1 MIGQL
6 IKRQRKNM
14 PIFDI
19 FDKTKLYRCPFWK
32 DPITC
37 TCSSCHMRRE
47 WEKSS
52 AVLRAAEARNFAP
65 LGSSAPSGK
74 SLLKP
79 EPIQE
84 TAREKVERQRKE
96 RLGQSGKDW
105 AKHQDQQKN
114 KEEFMLGWMQ
124 NTVTQP
130 QAQLWADLFTVET
143 SEEQKQF
150 IKQCNVHL
158 NNPIR
163 EGEIVIVPTTKPTT
177 EKEKKALADLQEDAQ
192 AASTEL
198 EKLTEDQV
206 ATVNRQLELLDH
218 YANQTFAAIKQDGLP
233 SDYYAYASL
242 GVGMASSG
250 VVQHL
255 HNINSVLLEINDLY
269 ASQVAM
275 ASRTG
280 GISYGPFV
288 AERAELFKKLDGS
301 FAGLSKRS
309 VKLPIYIQ
317 VKRNLKLSTKSVI
330 HNADEILMSGFVKNL
345 GKRIANVSIG
355 IAAAK
360 GVGYVGLVLGAA
372 SGLNN
377 IYEACKVDSTGNCAK
392 TSSREVGG
400 FLAGA
405 YLGGQT
411 GTWAV
416 GGVLL
421 VLGTASAPVVAVA
434 SIGAFVAGG
443 AVGGIVG
450 STVGKAVGD
459 GAYFIYEST
468 VELAK
473 DIF

>member
-1 MIGQL
+1 
-6 IKRQRKNM
+6 M
-14 PIFDI
+14 PIYDI

-52 AVLRAAEARNFAP
+52 AALKAAEARNFAP
-65 LGSSAPSGK
+65 LGSSVPSVQ
-74 SLLKP
+74 SFLNP

-84 TAREKVERQRKE
+84 TTREKVERQRKE
-96 RLGQSGKDW
+96 RLEQSEKDW
-105 AKHQDQQKN
+105 AKLQDQQKN
-114 KEEFMLGWMQ
+114 TEEFMLGWMQ
-124 NTVTQP
+124 NAVTQP
-130 QAQLWADLFTVET
+130 QAQLWADLFTAET

-158 NNPIR
+158 NNPVR
-163 EGEIVIVPTTKPTT
+163 EGEIVIVPTTKPSN
-177 EKEKKALADLQEDAQ
+177 EQEKKALADLQEDAQ

-198 EKLTEDQV
+198 AKLSDEQV
-206 ATVNRQLELLDH
+206 ATVNRHLELLDH

-242 GVGMASSG
+242 GVGMATAG
-250 VVQHL
+250 VEQRL
-255 HNINSVLLEINDLY
+255 KNISDVLLEINDLY

-280 GISYGPFV
+280 GINYGPFV

-309 VKLPIYIQ
+309 VKLPIYTQ

-330 HNADEILMSGFVKNL
+330 HNADEILKTGFVKNL

-355 IAAAK
+355 ITAAK

-372 SGLNN
+372 SGANN
-377 IYEACKVDSTGNCAK
+377 IYEACKVDSTGNCGQVS
-392 TSSREVGG
+392 TREVAGFIGG
-400 FLAGA
+400 T
-405 YLGGQT
+405 YLGSKVGAL
-411 GTWAV
+411 AV
-416 GGVLL
+416 GTTLL
-421 VLGTASAPVVAVA
+421 VLGTASAPVVAIA
-434 SIGAFVAGG
+434 SVGAFVAGG
-443 AVGGIVG
+443 AIGGIVG
-450 STVGKAVGD
+450 TTVGKEAGD
-459 GAYFIYEST
+459 IAYSVYEWI
-468 VELAK
+468 VE
-473 DIF
+473 

>member
-1 MIGQL
+1 
-6 IKRQRKNM
+6 M
-14 PIFDI
+14 PIYDI

-52 AVLRAAEARNFAP
+52 AALKAAEARNFAS
-65 LGSSAPSGK
+65 LGSSVPSVQ
-74 SLLKP
+74 SLLRP

-84 TAREKVERQRKE
+84 TTREKVERQRKE
-96 RLGQSGKDW
+96 RQEQSEKDW
-105 AKHQDQQKN
+105 AKLQDQQKN
-114 KEEFMLGWMQ
+114 AEEFMLGWMQ

-130 QAQLWADLFTVET
+130 QAQLWTDLFTAET

-158 NNPIR
+158 NNPVR
-163 EGEIVIVPTTKPTT
+163 EGEIVIVPTTKPTS
-177 EKEKKALADLQEDAQ
+177 EQEKKALADLQEDAQ

-198 EKLTEDQV
+198 AKLTDEQV
-206 ATVNRQLELLDH
+206 ATVNRHLELLDY
-218 YANQTFAAIKQDGLP
+218 YANQAFAKIKQDGLP

-242 GVGMASSG
+242 GVGMATAG
-250 VVQHL
+250 VEQRL
-255 HNINSVLLEINDLY
+255 KNISDVLLEINDLY

-280 GISYGPFV
+280 GINYGPFV

-309 VKLPIYIQ
+309 VKLPIYTQ

-330 HNADEILMSGFVKNL
+330 HNADEILKTGFVKNL

-355 IAAAK
+355 ITAAK

-372 SGLNN
+372 SGVNN
-377 IYEACKVDSTGNCAK
+377 IYEACKVDSTGNCGK
-392 TSSREVGG
+392 TTSVEIGGFIGGLVVGG
-400 FLAGA
+400 KLA
-405 YLGGQT
+405 
-411 GTWAV
+411 TWAV
-416 GGVLL
+416 GGALLL
-421 VLGTASAPVVAVA
+421 VGTASAPVVAVA
-434 SIGAFVAGG
+434 SIGAFIAGG
-443 AVGGIVG
+443 SIGGIMG
-450 STVGKAVGD
+450 STAGKFTGEI
-459 GAYFIYEST
+459 FYEWIT
-468 VELAK
+468 E
-473 DIF
+473 

>member
-1 MIGQL
+1 
-6 IKRQRKNM
+6 M
-14 PIFDI
+14 PIYDI

-52 AVLRAAEARNFAP
+52 AALKAAEARNFAP
-65 LGSSAPSGK
+65 LGSSVPSVQ

-84 TAREKVERQRKE
+84 TTREKVERQRKE
-96 RLGQSGKDW
+96 RQEQSEKDW
-105 AKHQDQQKN
+105 AKLQDQQKN

-130 QAQLWADLFTVET
+130 QAQLWTDLFTAET
-143 SEEQKQF
+143 SEDQKQF

-158 NNPIR
+158 NNPVR
-163 EGEIVIVPTTKPTT
+163 EGEIVIVPTTKPTS
-177 EKEKKALADLQEDAQ
+177 EQEKKALADLQEDAQ

-198 EKLTEDQV
+198 AKLTDEQV
-206 ATVNRQLELLDH
+206 ATVNRHLELLDY
-218 YANQTFAAIKQDGLP
+218 YANQAFAKIKQDGLP

-242 GVGMASSG
+242 GVGMATAG
-250 VVQHL
+250 VEQRL
-255 HNINSVLLEINDLY
+255 KNISDVLLEINDLY

-280 GISYGPFV
+280 GINYGPFV

-309 VKLPIYIQ
+309 VKLPIYTQ

-330 HNADEILMSGFVKNL
+330 HNADEILKTGFVKNL

-355 IAAAK
+355 ITAAK

-372 SGLNN
+372 SGANN
-377 IYEACKVDSTGNCAK
+377 IYEACKVDSTGNCGQVS
-392 TSSREVGG
+392 TREVAGFIGG
-400 FLAGA
+400 T
-405 YLGGQT
+405 YLGSKLGAL
-411 GTWAV
+411 AV
-416 GGVLL
+416 GTTLL
-421 VLGTASAPVVAVA
+421 VLGTASAPVVAIA
-434 SIGAFVAGG
+434 SVGAFVAGG
-443 AVGGIVG
+443 AIGGIVG
-450 STVGKAVGD
+450 TTVGKEAGD
-459 GAYFIYEST
+459 IAYSVYEWI
-468 VELAK
+468 VE
-473 DIF
+473 

>member
-1 MIGQL
+1 
-6 IKRQRKNM
+6 M
-14 PIFDI
+14 PIYDI

-52 AVLRAAEARNFAP
+52 AALKAAEARNFAP
-65 LGSSAPSGK
+65 LGSSVPSIQ
-74 SLLKP
+74 SFLKP

-84 TAREKVERQRKE
+84 TTREKVERQRKE
-96 RLGQSGKDW
+96 RLEQSEKDW
-105 AKHQDQQKN
+105 VKLQDQQKN
-114 KEEFMLGWMQ
+114 TEEFMLGWMQ

-130 QAQLWADLFTVET
+130 QAQLWANLFTVET

-150 IKQCNVHL
+150 IKQCNAHL
-158 NNPIR
+158 NNPVR
-163 EGEIVIVPTTKPTT
+163 EGEIVIVPTTKPTS
-177 EKEKKALADLQEDAQ
+177 EQEKKALADLQEDAQ

-198 EKLTEDQV
+198 AKLTDELV
-206 ATVNRQLELLDH
+206 ATVNRHLELLDY
-218 YANQTFAAIKQDGLP
+218 YANQAFAKIKQDGLP

-242 GVGMASSG
+242 GVGMATAG
-250 VVQHL
+250 VEQRL
-255 HNINSVLLEINDLY
+255 KNISDVLLEINDLY

-280 GISYGPFV
+280 GINYGPFV

-309 VKLPIYIQ
+309 VKLPIYTQ

-330 HNADEILMSGFVKNL
+330 HNADEILKTGFVKNL

-355 IAAAK
+355 ITAAK

-372 SGLNN
+372 SGVNN
-377 IYEACKVDSTGNCAK
+377 IYEACKVDSTGNCGK
-392 TSSREVGG
+392 TTSVEIGGFIGGLVVGG
-400 FLAGA
+400 KLA
-405 YLGGQT
+405 
-411 GTWAV
+411 TWAV
-416 GGVLL
+416 GGALLL
-421 VLGTASAPVVAVA
+421 VGTASAPVVAVA

-443 AVGGIVG
+443 AIGGVMG
-450 STVGKAVGD
+450 STAGKFTGEI
-459 GAYFIYEST
+459 FYEWIT
-468 VELAK
+468 E
-473 DIF
+473 

>member
-1 MIGQL
+1 
-6 IKRQRKNM
+6 M
-14 PIFDI
+14 PIYDI

-52 AVLRAAEARNFAP
+52 AALKAAEARNFAP
-65 LGSSAPSGK
+65 LGSSVPSVQ

-84 TAREKVERQRKE
+84 TTREKVERQRKE
-96 RLGQSGKDW
+96 RLEQSEKDW
-105 AKHQDQQKN
+105 AKLQDQQKN

-158 NNPIR
+158 NNPVR

-177 EKEKKALADLQEDAQ
+177 EQEKKALADLQEDAQ

-198 EKLTEDQV
+198 EKLTDEQV
-206 ATVNRQLELLDH
+206 ATVNRHLELLDH
-218 YANQTFAAIKQDGLP
+218 YANQTFAAIKQGGLP

-280 GISYGPFV
+280 GINYGQFV

-309 VKLPIYIQ
+309 VKLPIYTQ

-330 HNADEILMSGFVKNL
+330 HNADEILKTGFVKNL

-355 IAAAK
+355 ITAAK

-372 SGLNN
+372 SGVNN
-377 IYEACKVDSTGNCAK
+377 MYEACKVDSTGNCGK
-392 TSSREVGG
+392 TISREAVGFLGGIYVGG
-400 FLAGA
+400 KMA
-405 YLGGQT
+405 
-411 GTWAV
+411 TWAV

-421 VLGTASAPVVAVA
+421 LLGTASAPVIAVA
-434 SIGAFVAGG
+434 SIGAFLAGG
-443 AVGGIVG
+443 TAGGILG
-450 STVGKAVGD
+450 STLGKEFSD
-459 GAYFIYEST
+459 GIYSLY
-468 VELAK
+468 ELA
-473 DIF
+473 IE

>member
-1 MIGQL
+1 
-6 IKRQRKNM
+6 M
-14 PIFDI
+14 PIYDI

-52 AVLRAAEARNFAP
+52 AALKAAEARNFAP
-65 LGSSAPSGK
+65 LGSSVPSVQ
-74 SLLKP
+74 SLLRP

-84 TAREKVERQRKE
+84 TTREKVERQRKE
-96 RLGQSGKDW
+96 LQEQSEKDW
-105 AKHQDQQKN
+105 AKLQDQQKN
-114 KEEFMLGWMQ
+114 AEEFMLGWMQ

-130 QAQLWADLFTVET
+130 QAQLWTDLFTAET

-158 NNPIR
+158 NNPVR
-163 EGEIVIVPTTKPTT
+163 EGEIVIVPTTKPTS
-177 EKEKKALADLQEDAQ
+177 EQEKKALADLQEDAQ

-198 EKLTEDQV
+198 AKLTDEQV
-206 ATVNRQLELLDH
+206 ATVNRHLELLDY
-218 YANQTFAAIKQDGLP
+218 YANQTFAKIQQDGLP

-242 GVGMASSG
+242 GVGMATAG
-250 VVQHL
+250 VEQRL
-255 HNINSVLLEINDLY
+255 KNISDVLLEINDLY

-280 GISYGPFV
+280 GINYGPFV

-309 VKLPIYIQ
+309 VKLPIYTQ

-330 HNADEILMSGFVKNL
+330 HNADEILKTGFVKNL

-355 IAAAK
+355 ITAAK

-372 SGLNN
+372 SGVNN
-377 IYEACKVDSTGNCAK
+377 IYEACKVDSTGNCGK
-392 TSSREVGG
+392 TTSVEIGGFIGGLVVGG
-400 FLAGA
+400 KLA
-405 YLGGQT
+405 
-411 GTWAV
+411 TWAV
-416 GGVLL
+416 GGALLL
-421 VLGTASAPVVAVA
+421 VGTVSAPVVAVA
-434 SIGAFVAGG
+434 SIGAFIAGG
-443 AVGGIVG
+443 SIGGIMG
-450 STVGKAVGD
+450 STAGKFTGEI
-459 GAYFIYEST
+459 FYEWIT
-468 VELAK
+468 E
-473 DIF
+473 

>member
-1 MIGQL
+1 
-6 IKRQRKNM
+6 M
-14 PIFDI
+14 PIYDI

-52 AVLRAAEARNFAP
+52 AALKAAEARNFAP
-65 LGSSAPSGK
+65 LGSSVPSVQ
-74 SLLKP
+74 SFLNP

-84 TAREKVERQRKE
+84 TTREKVERQRKE
-96 RLGQSGKDW
+96 RLEQSEKDW
-105 AKHQDQQKN
+105 AKLQDQQKN
-114 KEEFMLGWMQ
+114 TEKFMLGWMQ
-124 NTVTQP
+124 NAVTQP
-130 QAQLWADLFTVET
+130 QAQLWADLFTAET

-158 NNPIR
+158 NNPVR
-163 EGEIVIVPTTKPTT
+163 EGEIVIVPTTKPSN
-177 EKEKKALADLQEDAQ
+177 EQEKKALADLQEDAQ

-198 EKLTEDQV
+198 AKLSDEQV
-206 ATVNRQLELLDH
+206 ATVNRHLELLDH

-242 GVGMASSG
+242 GVGMATAG
-250 VVQHL
+250 VEQRL
-255 HNINSVLLEINDLY
+255 KNISDVLLEINDLY

-280 GISYGPFV
+280 GINYGPFV

-309 VKLPIYIQ
+309 VKLPIYTQ

-330 HNADEILMSGFVKNL
+330 HNADEILKTGFVKNL

-355 IAAAK
+355 ITAAK

-372 SGLNN
+372 SGANN
-377 IYEACKVDSTGNCAK
+377 IYEACKVDSTGNCGQVS
-392 TSSREVGG
+392 TREVAGFIGG
-400 FLAGA
+400 T
-405 YLGGQT
+405 YLGSKVGAL
-411 GTWAV
+411 AV
-416 GGVLL
+416 GTTLL
-421 VLGTASAPVVAVA
+421 VLGTASAPVVAIA
-434 SIGAFVAGG
+434 SVGAFVAGG
-443 AVGGIVG
+443 AIGGIVG
-450 STVGKAVGD
+450 TTVGKEAGD
-459 GAYFIYEST
+459 IAYSVYEWI
-468 VELAK
+468 VE
-473 DIF
+473 

>member
-14 PIFDI
+14 PIYDI

-52 AVLRAAEARNFAP
+52 AALKAAEARNFAP
-65 LGSSAPSGK
+65 LGSSVPSVQ
-74 SLLKP
+74 SLLRP

-84 TAREKVERQRKE
+84 TTREKVERQRKE
-96 RLGQSGKDW
+96 LQEQSEKDW
-105 AKHQDQQKN
+105 AKLQDQQKN
-114 KEEFMLGWMQ
+114 AEEFMLGWMQ

-130 QAQLWADLFTVET
+130 QAQLWTDLFTAET

-158 NNPIR
+158 NNPVR
-163 EGEIVIVPTTKPTT
+163 EGEIVIVPTTKPTS
-177 EKEKKALADLQEDAQ
+177 EQEKKALADLQEDAQ

-198 EKLTEDQV
+198 AKLTDELV
-206 ATVNRQLELLDH
+206 ATVNRHLELLDY
-218 YANQTFAAIKQDGLP
+218 YANQAFAKIKQDGLP
-233 SDYYAYASL
+233 SDYDYYAYASL
-242 GVGMASSG
+242 GVGMATAG
-250 VVQHL
+250 VEQRL
-255 HNINSVLLEINDLY
+255 KNISDVLLEINDLY

-280 GISYGPFV
+280 GINYGPFV

-309 VKLPIYIQ
+309 VKLPIYTQ

-330 HNADEILMSGFVKNL
+330 HNADEIIKTGFVKNL

-355 IAAAK
+355 ITAAK

-372 SGLNN
+372 SGVNN
-377 IYEACKVDSTGNCAK
+377 IYEACKVDSTGSCGK
-392 TSSREVGG
+392 TTSVEIGGFIGGLVVGG
-400 FLAGA
+400 KLA
-405 YLGGQT
+405 
-411 GTWAV
+411 TWAV
-416 GGVLL
+416 GGALLL
-421 VLGTASAPVVAVA
+421 VGTVSAPVVAVA
-434 SIGAFVAGG
+434 SIGAFIAGG
-443 AVGGIVG
+443 SIGGIMG
-450 STVGKAVGD
+450 STAGKFTGEI
-459 GAYFIYEST
+459 FYEWIT
-468 VELAK
+468 E
-473 DIF
+473 

>member
-1 MIGQL
+1 
-6 IKRQRKNM
+6 M
-14 PIFDI
+14 PIYDI

-52 AVLRAAEARNFAP
+52 AALKAAEARNFAP
-65 LGSSAPSGK
+65 LGSSVPSVQ
-74 SLLKP
+74 SFLKP

-84 TAREKVERQRKE
+84 TTREKVERQRKE
-96 RLGQSGKDW
+96 RLEQSEKDW
-105 AKHQDQQKN
+105 AKLQDQQKN

-130 QAQLWADLFTVET
+130 QAQLWVDLFTTET

-150 IKQCNVHL
+150 IKQCNAHL
-158 NNPIR
+158 NNPVR

-177 EKEKKALADLQEDAQ
+177 EQEKKALADLQEDAQ

-198 EKLTEDQV
+198 AKLTNELV
-206 ATVNRQLELLDH
+206 ATVSRHLELLDY
-218 YANQTFAAIKQDGLP
+218 YANQTFAKIKQDGLP

-242 GVGMASSG
+242 GVGMATAG
-250 VVQHL
+250 VEQRL
-255 HNINSVLLEINDLY
+255 KNISDVLLEINDLY

-280 GISYGPFV
+280 GINYGPFV

-309 VKLPIYIQ
+309 VKLPIYTQ

-330 HNADEILMSGFVKNL
+330 HHSDAILKTGFVKNL

-355 IAAAK
+355 ITAAK

-372 SGLNN
+372 SGVNN
-377 IYEACKVDSTGNCAK
+377 IYEACKVDSTGNCGK
-392 TSSREVGG
+392 TTSVEIGGFIGGLVVGG
-400 FLAGA
+400 KLA
-405 YLGGQT
+405 
-411 GTWAV
+411 TWAV
-416 GGVLL
+416 GGALLL
-421 VLGTASAPVVAVA
+421 VGTASAPVIAVA
-434 SIGAFVAGG
+434 SIGAFIAGG
-443 AVGGIVG
+443 TIGGITG
-450 STVGKAVGD
+450 STAGKFTGEI
-459 GAYFIYEST
+459 FYEWIT
-468 VELAK
+468 E
-473 DIF
+473 

>member
-1 MIGQL
+1 
-6 IKRQRKNM
+6 M
-14 PIFDI
+14 PIYDI

-52 AVLRAAEARNFAP
+52 AALKAAEARNFAP
-65 LGSSAPSGK
+65 LGSSVPSVQ
-74 SLLKP
+74 SLLRP

-84 TAREKVERQRKE
+84 TTREKVERQRKE
-96 RLGQSGKDW
+96 RQEQSEKDW
-105 AKHQDQQKN
+105 AKLQDQQKN

-130 QAQLWADLFTVET
+130 QAQLWTDLFTAET

-158 NNPIR
+158 NNPVR
-163 EGEIVIVPTTKPTT
+163 EGEIVIVPTTKPTS
-177 EKEKKALADLQEDAQ
+177 EQEKKALADLQEDAQ

-198 EKLTEDQV
+198 AKLTDELV
-206 ATVNRQLELLDH
+206 ATVNRHLELLDY
-218 YANQTFAAIKQDGLP
+218 YANQVFAKIKQDGLP

-242 GVGMASSG
+242 GVGMATAG
-250 VVQHL
+250 VEQRL
-255 HNINSVLLEINDLY
+255 KNISDVLLEINDLY

-280 GISYGPFV
+280 GINYGPFV

-309 VKLPIYIQ
+309 VKLPIYTQ

-330 HNADEILMSGFVKNL
+330 HNADEILKTGFVKNL

-355 IAAAK
+355 ITAAK

-372 SGLNN
+372 SGANN
-377 IYEACKVDSTGNCAK
+377 IYEACKVDSTGNCGQVS
-392 TSSREVGG
+392 TREVAGFIGG
-400 FLAGA
+400 T
-405 YLGGQT
+405 YLGSKLGAL
-411 GTWAV
+411 AV
-416 GGVLL
+416 GTTLL
-421 VLGTASAPVVAVA
+421 VLGTASAPVVAIA
-434 SIGAFVAGG
+434 SVGAFVAGG
-443 AVGGIVG
+443 AIGGIVG
-450 STVGKAVGD
+450 TTVGKEAGD
-459 GAYFIYEST
+459 IAYSVYEWI
-468 VELAK
+468 VE
-473 DIF
+473 

>member
-1 MIGQL
+1 
-6 IKRQRKNM
+6 M
-14 PIFDI
+14 PIYDI

-52 AVLRAAEARNFAP
+52 AALKAAEARNFAP
-65 LGSSAPSGK
+65 LGSSVPSVQ
-74 SLLKP
+74 SFLKP

-84 TAREKVERQRKE
+84 TTREKVERQRKE
-96 RLGQSGKDW
+96 RQEQSEKDW
-105 AKHQDQQKN
+105 AKLQDQQKN
-114 KEEFMLGWMQ
+114 AEEFMLGWMQ

-130 QAQLWADLFTVET
+130 QAQLWTDLFTAET

-158 NNPIR
+158 NNPVR
-163 EGEIVIVPTTKPTT
+163 EGEIVIVPTTKPTS
-177 EKEKKALADLQEDAQ
+177 EQEKKALADLQEDAQ

-198 EKLTEDQV
+198 AKLTDELV
-206 ATVNRQLELLDH
+206 ATVNRHLELLDY
-218 YANQTFAAIKQDGLP
+218 YANQAFAKIKQDGLP

-242 GVGMASSG
+242 GVGMATAG
-250 VVQHL
+250 VEQRL
-255 HNINSVLLEINDLY
+255 KNISDVLLEINDLY

-280 GISYGPFV
+280 GINYGPFV

-309 VKLPIYIQ
+309 VKLPIYTQ

-330 HNADEILMSGFVKNL
+330 HNADEILKTGFVKNL

-355 IAAAK
+355 ITAAK

-372 SGLNN
+372 SGVNN
-377 IYEACKVDSTGNCAK
+377 IYEACKVDSTGNCGK
-392 TSSREVGG
+392 TTSVEIGGFIGGLVVGG
-400 FLAGA
+400 KLA
-405 YLGGQT
+405 
-411 GTWAV
+411 TWAV
-416 GGVLL
+416 GGALLL
-421 VLGTASAPVVAVA
+421 VGTASAPVVAVA
-434 SIGAFVAGG
+434 SIGAFIAGG
-443 AVGGIVG
+443 SIGGIMG
-450 STVGKAVGD
+450 STAGKFTGEI
-459 GAYFIYEST
+459 FYEWIT
-468 VELAK
+468 E
-473 DIF
+473 

>member
-1 MIGQL
+1 
-6 IKRQRKNM
+6 M
-14 PIFDI
+14 PIYDI

-52 AVLRAAEARNFAP
+52 AALKAAEARNFAP
-65 LGSSAPSGK
+65 LGSSVPSVQ
-74 SLLKP
+74 SFLKP

-84 TAREKVERQRKE
+84 TTREKVERQRKE
-96 RLGQSGKDW
+96 RQEQSEKDW
-105 AKHQDQQKN
+105 VKLQDQQKN

-130 QAQLWADLFTVET
+130 QAQLWANLFTVET

-150 IKQCNVHL
+150 IKQCNAHL
-158 NNPIR
+158 NNPVR
-163 EGEIVIVPTTKPTT
+163 EGEIVIVPTTKPTS
-177 EKEKKALADLQEDAQ
+177 EQEKKALADLQEDAQ

-198 EKLTEDQV
+198 AKLTDELV
-206 ATVNRQLELLDH
+206 ATVNRHLELLDY
-218 YANQTFAAIKQDGLP
+218 YANQAFAKIKQDGLP

-242 GVGMASSG
+242 GVGMATAG
-250 VVQHL
+250 VEQRL
-255 HNINSVLLEINDLY
+255 KNISDVLLEINDLY

-280 GISYGPFV
+280 GINYGPFV

-309 VKLPIYIQ
+309 VKLPIYTQ

-330 HNADEILMSGFVKNL
+330 HNADEILKTGFVKNL

-355 IAAAK
+355 ITAAK

-372 SGLNN
+372 SGVNN
-377 IYEACKVDSTGNCAK
+377 IYEACKVDSTGNCGK
-392 TSSREVGG
+392 TTSVEIGGFIGGLVVGG
-400 FLAGA
+400 KLA
-405 YLGGQT
+405 
-411 GTWAV
+411 TWAV
-416 GGVLL
+416 GGALLL
-421 VLGTASAPVVAVA
+421 VGTASAPVVAVA

-443 AVGGIVG
+443 AIGGIMG
-450 STVGKAVGD
+450 STAGKFTGEI
-459 GAYFIYEST
+459 FYEWIT
-468 VELAK
+468 E
-473 DIF
+473 

>member
-6 IKRQRKNM
+6 IKRQSKNM
-14 PIFDI
+14 PIYDI

-52 AVLRAAEARNFAP
+52 AALKAAEARNFAP
-65 LGSSAPSGK
+65 LGSSVPSVQ
-74 SLLKP
+74 SFLKP

-84 TAREKVERQRKE
+84 TTREKVERQRKE
-96 RLGQSGKDW
+96 RQEQSEKDW
-105 AKHQDQQKN
+105 AKLQDQQKN
-114 KEEFMLGWMQ
+114 AEEFMLGWMQ

-130 QAQLWADLFTVET
+130 QAQLWTDLFTAET

-158 NNPIR
+158 NNPVR
-163 EGEIVIVPTTKPTT
+163 EGEIVIVPTTKPTS
-177 EKEKKALADLQEDAQ
+177 EQEKKALADLQEDAQ

-198 EKLTEDQV
+198 AKLTDEQV
-206 ATVNRQLELLDH
+206 ATVNRHLELLDY
-218 YANQTFAAIKQDGLP
+218 YANQAFAKIKQDGLP

-242 GVGMASSG
+242 GVGMATAG
-250 VVQHL
+250 VEQRL
-255 HNINSVLLEINDLY
+255 KNISDVLLEINDLY

-280 GISYGPFV
+280 GINYGPFV

-309 VKLPIYIQ
+309 VKLPIYTQ

-330 HNADEILMSGFVKNL
+330 HNADEILKTGFVKNL

-355 IAAAK
+355 ITAAK

-372 SGLNN
+372 SGVNN
-377 IYEACKVDSTGNCAK
+377 IYEACKVDSTGNCGK
-392 TSSREVGG
+392 TTSVEIGGFIGGLVVGG
-400 FLAGA
+400 KLA
-405 YLGGQT
+405 
-411 GTWAV
+411 TWAV
-416 GGVLL
+416 GGALLL
-421 VLGTASAPVVAVA
+421 VGTASAPIVAVA
-434 SIGAFVAGG
+434 SIGAFIAGG
-443 AVGGIVG
+443 SIGGIMG
-450 STVGKAVGD
+450 STAGKFTGEI
-459 GAYFIYEST
+459 FYEWIT
-468 VELAK
+468 E
-473 DIF
+473 

>member
-1 MIGQL
+1 
-6 IKRQRKNM
+6 
-14 PIFDI
+14 
-19 FDKTKLYRCPFWK
+19 
-32 DPITC
+32 
-37 TCSSCHMRRE
+37 MRRE

-52 AVLRAAEARNFAP
+52 AALKTAESHNFAP
-65 LGSSAPSGK
+65 LGTSVPSVQSS
-74 SLLKP
+74 LQP

-84 TAREKVERQRKE
+84 TTKEKVERQRKE
-96 RLGQSGKDW
+96 RLEQSEKNW
-105 AKHQDQQKN
+105 VKIQDQQKN
-114 KEEFMLGWMQ
+114 TEEFMLGWMQ

-130 QAQLWADLFTVET
+130 QEQLWADLFTVET
-143 SEEQKQF
+143 SENQKQF
-150 IKQCNVHL
+150 IKQCNAHL
-158 NNPIR
+158 NNPVR
-163 EGEIVIVPTTKPTT
+163 EGEIVIVPTTKPTN
-177 EKEKKALADLQEDAQ
+177 EQEKKALADLQEDAK
-192 AASTEL
+192 AASIEL
-198 EKLTEDQV
+198 VKLTNEQV
-206 ATVNRQLELLDH
+206 ATVNRHLELLDY

-275 ASRTG
+275 ASKTG
-280 GISYGPFV
+280 GINYGTFV

-309 VKLPIYIQ
+309 VKLPIYTQ

-330 HNADEILMSGFVKNL
+330 HHSDEILKTGFVKNL
-345 GKRIANVSIG
+345 GKRIANVSVG
-355 IAAAK
+355 ITAAK
-360 GVGYVGLVLGAA
+360 GVGYIGLVLGAA
-372 SGLNN
+372 SGVNN
-377 IYEACKVDSTGNCAK
+377 IYEACKVDSTGNCGK

-405 YLGGQT
+405 YLGGQA

-434 SIGAFVAGG
+434 SVGAFVVGG
-443 AVGGIVG
+443 AVGGILG

>member
-14 PIFDI
+14 PIYDI

-32 DPITC
+32 DPMTC

-52 AVLRAAEARNFAP
+52 AALKAAEARNFAP
-65 LGSSAPSGK
+65 LGSSVPSVQ
-74 SLLKP
+74 SLLRP

-84 TAREKVERQRKE
+84 TTREKVERQRKE
-96 RLGQSGKDW
+96 RQEQSEKDW
-105 AKHQDQQKN
+105 AKLQDQQKN
-114 KEEFMLGWMQ
+114 AEEFMLGWMQ

-130 QAQLWADLFTVET
+130 QAQLWTDLFTAET

-158 NNPIR
+158 NNPVR
-163 EGEIVIVPTTKPTT
+163 EGEIVIVPTTKPTS
-177 EKEKKALADLQEDAQ
+177 EQEKKALADLQEDAQ

-198 EKLTEDQV
+198 AKLTDEQV
-206 ATVNRQLELLDH
+206 ATVNRHLELLDY
-218 YANQTFAAIKQDGLP
+218 YANQAFAKIKQDGLP

-242 GVGMASSG
+242 GVGMATAG
-250 VVQHL
+250 VEQRL
-255 HNINSVLLEINDLY
+255 KNISDVLLEINDLY

-280 GISYGPFV
+280 GINYGPFV

-309 VKLPIYIQ
+309 VKLPIYTQ

-330 HNADEILMSGFVKNL
+330 HNADEILKTGFVKNL

-355 IAAAK
+355 ITAAK

-372 SGLNN
+372 SGVNN
-377 IYEACKVDSTGNCAK
+377 IYEACKVDSTGNCGK
-392 TSSREVGG
+392 TTSVEIGGFIGGLVVGG
-400 FLAGA
+400 KLA
-405 YLGGQT
+405 
-411 GTWAV
+411 TWAV
-416 GGVLL
+416 GGALLL
-421 VLGTASAPVVAVA
+421 VGTASAPVVAVA
-434 SIGAFVAGG
+434 SIGAFIAGG
-443 AVGGIVG
+443 SIGGIMG
-450 STVGKAVGD
+450 STAGKFTGEI
-459 GAYFIYEST
+459 FYEWIT
-468 VELAK
+468 E
-473 DIF
+473 

>member
-14 PIFDI
+14 PIYDI

-52 AVLRAAEARNFAP
+52 AALKAAEARNFAP
-65 LGSSAPSGK
+65 LGSSVPSVQ
-74 SLLKP
+74 SLLRP

-84 TAREKVERQRKE
+84 TTREKVERQRKE
-96 RLGQSGKDW
+96 RQEQSEKDW
-105 AKHQDQQKN
+105 AKLQDQQKN
-114 KEEFMLGWMQ
+114 AEEFMLGWMQ

-130 QAQLWADLFTVET
+130 QAQLWTDLFTAET

-158 NNPIR
+158 NNPVR
-163 EGEIVIVPTTKPTT
+163 EGEIVIVPTTKPTS
-177 EKEKKALADLQEDAQ
+177 EQEKKALADLQEDAQ

-198 EKLTEDQV
+198 AKLTDEQV
-206 ATVNRQLELLDH
+206 ATVNRHLELLDY
-218 YANQTFAAIKQDGLP
+218 YANQAFAKIQQDGLP

-242 GVGMASSG
+242 GVGMATAG
-250 VVQHL
+250 VEQRL
-255 HNINSVLLEINDLY
+255 KNISDVLLEINDLY

-280 GISYGPFV
+280 GINYGPFV

-309 VKLPIYIQ
+309 VKLPIYTQ

-330 HNADEILMSGFVKNL
+330 HNADEILKTGFVKNL

-355 IAAAK
+355 ITAAK

-372 SGLNN
+372 SGVNN
-377 IYEACKVDSTGNCAK
+377 IYEACKVDSTGNCGK
-392 TSSREVGG
+392 TTSVEIGGFIGGLVVGG
-400 FLAGA
+400 KLA
-405 YLGGQT
+405 
-411 GTWAV
+411 TWAV
-416 GGVLL
+416 GGALLL
-421 VLGTASAPVVAVA
+421 VGTASAPVVAVA
-434 SIGAFVAGG
+434 SIGAFIAGG
-443 AVGGIVG
+443 SIGGIMG
-450 STVGKAVGD
+450 STAGKFTGEI
-459 GAYFIYEST
+459 FYEWIT
-468 VELAK
+468 E
-473 DIF
+473 